1 MRKNNRPYAIKWL
14 SNSFNRFYTKRFLEP
29 QFDRCGDGLQAI
41 SPWSISV
48 FGAGI
53 HLGRCTHIISARSN
67 PVQLTCWSG
76 KQGAGEISIGDFV
89 LISPGVRISSNQS
102 IRIGDSSML
111 AANVYIS
118 DSDWHGLYNRT
129 RPFRCSKAVTLGSN
143 VWIGDSAIICKGVNI
158 GDNSVVGAGSVVT
171 KDVPANTV
179 VAGNPAKIVKSLNPN
194 RKMLTRA
201 SLFIDTEHYYRN
213 QALLDKYVLIGNG
226 WLNWLRSVFSPNKND

>member
-1 MRKNNRPYAIKWL
+1 MRKNNRPYALKWL
-14 SNSFNRFYTKRFLEP
+14 SNAINRRYTKRFLEP
-29 QFDRCGDGLQAI
+29 QFDHCGDGLQAI

-53 HLGRCTHIISARSN
+53 KLGRCTHIISARSN

-76 KQGAGEISIGDFV
+76 KQGAGEIHIGDFV
-89 LISPGVRISSNQS
+89 LISPGVRISSNIS
-102 IRIGDSSML
+102 IHIGDSCML

-129 RPFRCSKAVTLGSN
+129 RPFRCSKPVSLGRN

-179 VAGNPAKIVKSLNPN
+179 VAGNPAKPVKHLNPN
-194 RKMLTRA
+194 RKMLTRET
-201 SLFIDTEHYYRN
+201 LFADTEHYYQN
-213 QALLDKYVLIGNG
+213 QAQLDKYVLGNNG
-226 WLNWLRSVFSPNKND
+226 WFNWLRSVLFPNKND